1 MRRGGRAAPASRI
14 LTLRLSRAG
23 VSFFAV
29 PFALPAAAGGAQQH
43 VRLVRGTVMGDVDKG
58 QGDRL

>member
-1 MRRGGRAAPASRI
+1 M
-14 LTLRLSRAG
+14 TLRLSRAG